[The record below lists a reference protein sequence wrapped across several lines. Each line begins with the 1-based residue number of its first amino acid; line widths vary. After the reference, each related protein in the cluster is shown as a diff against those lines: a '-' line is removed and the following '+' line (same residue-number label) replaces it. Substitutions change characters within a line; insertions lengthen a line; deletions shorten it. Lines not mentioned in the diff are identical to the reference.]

1 VNIVES
7 HQNMVFVVHVKKSLI
22 EQIHRETILDYN
34 KKITIIVIF
43 SLLLGIPSTY
53 GEDTFKTIGNNIWHK
68 DNPTVCITE
77 PEPSL
82 HERFYGGVLFDAY
95 STVKQWQNELI
106 DYSGG
111 NWTMDVK
118 FYTYEFHNDKHA
130 DDFPECQ
137 IFMEFEEY
145 SGGDALG
152 ITSYNFANSTHQY
165 VFITTYLKH
174 IEKPSVSLCIGCDG
188 DNNRLGNVPYNV
200 EIDLN
205 PVYMPYPAIKM
216 IMLHEFGHAIG
227 LGHYIE
233 DKSRNNNVSSLMYPS
248 FDPFDANGEII
259 IEPIDLQ
266 MAVEIYNKDGF
277 GGLHGL
283 APKHIGV
290 GYLVDRFL
298 ECKQLPTA
306 STKNC

>member
-1 VNIVES
+1 
-7 HQNMVFVVHVKKSLI
+7 MVFVVHVKKSLI